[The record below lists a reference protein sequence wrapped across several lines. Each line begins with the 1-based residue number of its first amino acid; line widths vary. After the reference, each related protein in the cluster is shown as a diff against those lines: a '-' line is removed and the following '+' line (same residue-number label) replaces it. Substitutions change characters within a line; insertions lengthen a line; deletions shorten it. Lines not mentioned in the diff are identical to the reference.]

1 MNVSAWSIKNPIP
14 ASMLFFMLTLAGL
27 FSFSQMKVQN
37 FPDLDVPNITV
48 SASLPGAAPNQL
60 ENDVARVIE
69 NSLASLQGIKH
80 ITTKV
85 QDGAVTITTEF
96 RIEKNTQEALD
107 DVRSAVAKVRGDLP
121 ADLREPIINKVEL
134 AGGAVLAYTV
144 SSDKMDAEAISWF
157 VENDISK
164 LLLSV
169 RGVGAINR
177 VGGVD
182 REVQVLLDPL
192 KLQALGASAADVSR
206 QLAKVQI
213 ESAGGRVDLGGS
225 QQPLRTLSS
234 LQSAEE
240 LSRLELSLS
249 DGRRVRLDQIAT
261 IQDTV
266 AEPTAAAF
274 LNGQPV
280 VGFEVARS
288 RGASEI
294 EVGNG
299 VREKLTELRAA
310 RPDLSITESF
320 DFVTP
325 VQEEFDGSMVLLYE
339 GAILAVL
346 VVWLFLR
353 DFRATVVSAVALPLS
368 AIPAFIGMHYMGFT
382 INVVTLL
389 AMSLVIGILV
399 DDAIVEVENIVRHMR
414 MGKTPYQASMEAAD
428 EIGLAVIAT
437 TFALIAVFLPTAF
450 MSGIPGKFFK
460 QFGWTA
466 SFAVFASLV
475 VARALTP
482 MMAAYLLKPVV
493 MAHDMPRWAR
503 SNRVTGAFWKWMT
516 NQDEPAWLNT
526 YQGWAAWCIRHR
538 WITMIGAGVFFVGS
552 LMLIPLLP
560 QGFIPPDDNSQ
571 TQVYIELPPG
581 STLQQTVASAER
593 ARLLVMDVPHVK
605 SVYTTIGS
613 GSAGSDPFAPQGTAE
628 SRKAALTIQLDAR
641 GTRPRKQVIENQMR
655 AAMSNLPGVRSKV
668 GLGGSGEKY
677 ILTLTGNDA
686 AALTTAAT
694 GIERDLRTIPGVG
707 SVQSTASLVRTEI
720 SVTPDLARAAEMGVT
735 SSAIAETLRIATVG
749 DYDTAL
755 PKMNLPQRQIPIVV
769 KLDASA
775 RGDLDLL
782 ARLAVPGSKG
792 PVMVGQVA
800 TLSFGGGP
808 AVIDR
813 YDRARNINFEVEL
826 AGIALGDMKNAVEK
840 LPSLRNLPPGVSVL
854 EIGDAEVQGEL
865 FASFGLAMLTGVLCI
880 YIVLVL
886 LFKAFLHPVTILAA
900 LPLSLGGA
908 FVALLLADKS
918 FSMPSLIG
926 LIMLMGVA
934 TKNSILLVEYAIE
947 ARREHGMNRLDAIL
961 DACHKRAR
969 PIVMTTIAMGAGML
983 PIAIGWGAADSSFR
997 SPMAVAVIGGLITST
1012 FLSLLVI
1019 PAVFTLVD
1027 DVSIWFGS
1035 LFGRKPSGAESPS
1048 EALRA

>member
-14 ASMLFFMLTLAGL
+14 AAMLFVMLTLAGL
-27 FSFSQMKVQN
+27 FSFKQMKVQN

-48 SASLPGAAPNQL
+48 LASLPGASPNQL
-60 ENDVARVIE
+60 ENDVARIIE
-69 NSLASLQGIKH
+69 NSLASLQGLKH
-80 ITTKV
+80 IYTKV
-85 QDGAVTITTEF
+85 QDGTVSITAEF
-96 RIEKNTQEALD
+96 IIEKSTQEALD

-121 ADLREPIINKVEL
+121 TDLREPIVNKVEL

-144 SSDKMDAEAISWF
+144 ASDKMDAEALSWF
-157 VENDISK
+157 VDNDVAK

-192 KLQALGASAADVSR
+192 KLQALNTTASDISR
-206 QLAKVQI
+206 QLARVQI

-234 LQSAEE
+234 LQSAEAI
-240 LSRLELSLS
+240 SRLELSLS
-249 DGRRVRLDQIAT
+249 DGRRVRLDQIAE
-261 IQDTV
+261 IKDTV

-274 LNGQPV
+274 LDGKPV

-294 EVGNG
+294 EVGDG
-299 VREKLTELRAA
+299 VRAKLKALQEA
-310 RPDLSITESF
+310 RPDLRITESF

-325 VQEEFDGSMVLLYE
+325 VKDEFDGSMKLLYE

-389 AMSLVIGILV
+389 ALSLVIGILV

-437 TFALIAVFLPTAF
+437 TFTLIAVFLPTAF

-493 MAHDMPRWAR
+493 TAKEAPGWAR
-503 SNRVTGAFWKWMT
+503 RNRATAAIWRWMS
-516 NQDEPAWLNT
+516 NQDEPGWLNT

-538 WITMIGAGVFFVGS
+538 WVTMIGAGAFFVGS
-552 LMLIPLLP
+552 IMLIPLLP

-571 TQVYIELPPG
+571 TQVYLELPPG
-581 STLQQTVASAER
+581 ATLEQTVATAER
-593 ARLLVMDVPHVK
+593 ARVLVAAVPHVK

-613 GSAGSDPFAPQGTAE
+613 GSAGTDPFAPQGAAE

-641 GTRPRKQVIENQMR
+641 GTRPRKQVIENQLR
-655 AAMSNLPGVRSKV
+655 EAMSNLPGVRSKV

-677 ILTLTGNDA
+677 ILTLTGTDA
-686 AALTTAAT
+686 VSMQTAAT
-694 GIERDLRTIPGVG
+694 AVERDLRTISGVG
-707 SVQSTASLVRTEI
+707 SIQSTAALVRTEI
-720 SVTPDLARAAEMGVT
+720 IVTPDLARAADMGVT

-749 DYDTAL
+749 DYDNAL

-769 KLDASA
+769 KLDGTG
-775 RGDLDLL
+775 RHDLGLL
-782 ARLAVPGSKG
+782 ERLAVPGSKG
-792 PVMVGQVA
+792 PVMLGQVA

-826 AGIALGDMKNAVEK
+826 AGIALGDMKAAVDK

-908 FVALLLADKS
+908 FVALLLANKS

-983 PIAIGWGAADSSFR
+983 PIAIGWGAADASFR

-1027 DVSIWFGS
+1027 DVSNWLGR
-1035 LFGRKPSGAESPS
+1035 LLGRKPVSPGAS
-1048 EALRA
+1048 EASPA